1 MRKAILMALLVAM
14 SSSAMAKWV
23 EVGKSKDFI
32 VYFDPATIRK
42 SGNMVKIWTLH
53 DYKTNQGSM
62 PSYMSATLEREYDCI
77 EKRGQQLFLAFYQKN
92 MGRGATTWKN
102 AGPNNWQ
109 PIASGTIKE
118 TVWKYACRG

>member
-53 DYKTNQGSM
+53 DYKTNQGSI

-92 MGRGATTWKN
+92 MGGGATTGKDTEPSN
-102 AGPNNWQ
+102 SLPV
-109 PIASGTIKE
+109 ASGTIKE
-118 TVWKYACRG
+118 TVFKHACGG